1 MGFLEPRLNLKVKQ
15 TQILTPGLVQMVSL
29 LTLNKLELID
39 QIQQELVQNPV
50 LEEGTE
56 IVETAPQIADLPE
69 PEFELEAGGQAAI
82 AATPDLPP
90 ATNGSAAEGPLEID
104 DSDLQYAVLS
114 DREVVV
120 ENTAD
125 TVPVEAEIRG
135 DEPYDDF
142 DFRSFDDYLNDSS
155 SRPRETEVFEKPSF
169 ENFLAKPPSL
179 TDHLEWLLGLS
190 AVDEPV
196 RLACHSIIGNLN
208 SDGYLCAVDENGKEI
223 PITLE
228 EIAGTGEHLLE
239 DVQKALEI
247 VQRFDPPGVAAR
259 DLRECLLIQLRVL
272 DDEGNIEEDSI
283 AVDIVRDHLDKVKN
297 KQYRDIARAIG
308 KPLDEVMAA
317 VELIKALDPRPGQKY
332 NKNEP
337 RHIEPD
343 VFIVKVGDQ
352 YTVVNNEDE
361 MPQLRL
367 SATYRQ
373 MLDKDALNKEV
384 KNYVKDKF
392 KSAVQLMKNIEQ
404 RKHIIVKVCEAIVR
418 RQVEFLDRGI
428 DQLKPMMIKDV
439 AEEVGVHPSTVSR
452 AVANK
457 YAHTA
462 QGIFELRYF
471 FSEAVNGPM
480 GNETSLLIVKRK
492 VRKFIED
499 EDPKNPLTDDKIA
512 QLLKEEGISVTR
524 RSITKYR
531 EDLKIP
537 STHQRRART

>member
-1 MGFLEPRLNLKVKQ
+1 MGFLEPRLNLRVQQK
-15 TQILTPGLVQMVSL
+15 QILTPGLVQMVSL

-56 IVETAPQIADLPE
+56 IVEAQEISERDLEIEAEAAALKAADTI
-69 PEFELEAGGQAAI
+69 QAS
-82 AATPDLPP
+82 
-90 ATNGSAAEGPLEID
+90 GSTEGPAEAPVEM
-104 DSDLQYAVLS
+104 DSSDAQYAEVS
-114 DREVVV
+114 EREVVL
-120 ENTAD
+120 EHTAD
-125 TVPVEAEIRG
+125 TVPVEAEVR
-135 DEPYDDF
+135 DDPYDDI

-155 SRPRETEVFEKPSF
+155 SRPRENETFEKPSF

-179 TDHLEWLLGLS
+179 TDHLEWLLGLA
-190 AVDEPV
+190 AVDEPI

-208 SDGYLCAVDENGKEI
+208 GDGYLIAADEDGKEVS
-223 PITLE
+223 ITLE
-228 EIAGTGEHLLE
+228 EIAHSGAHTLE
-239 DVQKALEI
+239 DVEKALAI

-272 DDEGNIEEDSI
+272 DEEGNIEEDSI

-297 KQYRDIARAIG
+297 KQFREIARAIG
-308 KPLDEVMAA
+308 RSLEEVMAA
-317 VELIKALDPRPGQKY
+317 IELIRALDPRPGQKH

-367 SATYRQ
+367 STTYRQ
-373 MLDKDALNKEV
+373 MLEKDSLNKEV

-418 RQVEFLDRGI
+418 RQIEFLDRGI

-492 VRKFIED
+492 VRKFIDD
-499 EDPKNPLTDDKIA
+499 EDPASPLTDDKIA
-512 QLLKEEGISVTR
+512 QMLKDEGISVTR

-537 STHQRRART
+537 STHQRRTRS